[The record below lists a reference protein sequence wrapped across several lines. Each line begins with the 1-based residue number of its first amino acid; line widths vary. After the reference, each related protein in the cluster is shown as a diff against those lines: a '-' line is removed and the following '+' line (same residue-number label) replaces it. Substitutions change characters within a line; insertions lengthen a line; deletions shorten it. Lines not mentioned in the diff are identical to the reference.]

1 MATRTQTQTSTTP
14 FDSLLDRAVGLTRA
28 LDEMQRDA
36 GRGSGGAVGGG
47 GMQRLWLPAVDT
59 YETEQ
64 AFVVEADL
72 PGVAQDAIDLHF
84 EQGTLTISGRR
95 ESAIPAAGGKEGE
108 ESRKRT
114 RVFTSERLTGA
125 FVRSIRLPEYV
136 DGERIEATYANG
148 VLTVNIPKAQGA
160 RARKIAVRAAGGG
173 GDERRIEG

>member
-1 MATRTQTQTSTTP
+1 MATRTQTRQNGSSTTP
-14 FDSLLDRAVGLTRA
+14 FDSLFDRAVGLTRA
-28 LDEMQRDA
+28 LDEMHGG
-36 GRGSGGAVGGG
+36 GRSGGG

-84 EQGTLTISGRR
+84 EQGTLTIGGRR
-95 ESAIPAAGGKEGE
+95 EPAMAAAEKEGE

-136 DGERIEATYANG
+136 DGERIEATCADG

-160 RARKIAVRAAGGG
+160 LPRKIAVQVANEAPKQING
-173 GDERRIEG
+173 